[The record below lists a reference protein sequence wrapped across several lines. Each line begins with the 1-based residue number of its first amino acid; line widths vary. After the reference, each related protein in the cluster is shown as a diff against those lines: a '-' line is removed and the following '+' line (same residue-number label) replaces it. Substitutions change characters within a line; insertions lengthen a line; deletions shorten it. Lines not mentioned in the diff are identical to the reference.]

1 MSDKPRSAN
10 LPCDCDQG
18 LFDCEGRIRA
28 HLAGNGEAGDELA
41 SKFFRLM
48 QAVVAKRIYEER
60 RQDRDDCFQALM
72 EKVFGKTR
80 DRTVLG
86 KMEAGRW
93 RLQDWIN
100 RTNRGPFC
108 RWIISVAAKH
118 VIDWNSK
125 PLGPYV
131 APIDNNAPVAP
142 PIESDS
148 EPGPLAAI
156 SEFLGQSTP
165 QLQKLYR
172 LRIEQ
177 KMEWPDVALELGVRE
192 RTAHYWWKELKR
204 GFLRTLIQQGFDDI
218 LLPSI
223 RALLKE
229 PSNEKAHSPKAGLVD
244 DVDDSHNLIKS

>member
-1 MSDKPRSAN
+1 MSNKPRSAN
-10 LPCDCDQG
+10 LPCACDQK
-18 LFDCEGRIRA
+18 LFDCEGRVRG
-28 HLAGNGEAGDELA
+28 HLAGNSEAGNELA

-72 EKVFGKTR
+72 LKVFGKKTK
-80 DRTVLG
+80 DDH
-86 KMEAGRW
+86 W
-93 RLQDWIN
+93 RLQDWIT

-108 RWIISVAAKH
+108 RWIVAVAAKH
-118 VIDWNSK
+118 VLDWNSK

-131 APIDNNAPVAP
+131 VPIAPEGPVAP
-142 PIESDS
+142 PIDSDFD
-148 EPGPLAAI
+148 PGPMAAI

-177 KMEWPDVALELGVRE
+177 KMEWSDIAVELGVRE
-192 RTAHYWWKELKR
+192 RTAYNWWKEWKR
-204 GFLRTLIQQGFDDI
+204 GLLRSLIRQGFDDI
-218 LLPSI
+218 LLPVI

-229 PSNEKAHSPKAGLVD
+229 PSNEKADSPKAGLVG